1 MFLYTDDYTEYIKM
15 LDVKITDCL
24 CKQVMTLNTKK
35 AQEVYMEAQ
44 KVGNQKVIWGYDQ
57 NLSAYPA
64 KNREAQIMSIQRMVF
79 DLFNRAIRVV
89 IDKTGVLWIDNL
101 HTAIKDVIVYGDDHK
116 LIDSNVYIV
125 DMRNDIP
132 KVVDIDGSV
141 SDSVFDITNAVACSV
156 KRVKYIT
163 PELYKIK
170 YTIGEFIADNKITR
184 ESLTLDEK
192 KYKKYTDRYKNELR

>member
-89 IDKTGVLWIDNL
+89 IDKSGVLWIDNL

-192 KYKKYTDRYKNELR
+192 KYKKYIDRYKNELR